1 MKLWKSW
8 AFTVVGKSGATP
20 NFAATMI
27 WLYNRNCF
35 LISSGKFQQ
44 VWNLILMTFFQ
55 LNISENNQN
64 VDEFLPHQQYYHDA
78 PADRRPVTGY
88 WISCANFSNANS
100 KGLMPWS
107 SKSMP
112 RPKRL
117 NFSCFFFPFEPS
129 QLQKITQLENV
140 AWKYWDSGIAGNW
153 WDPVRLP
160 ASMKFLFFEV
170 PRVSFVNFSL
180 LPACWLEL
188 RSFWKAYW
196 LQFISYCR
204 GSSLNKSRQCFT
216 GKERAHMLSRTRKQ
230 ITTNAFDFCKDWT
243 MVAQALDW
251 VRTWHLALE

>member
-8 AFTVVGKSGATP
+8 AFTVVDKSGATP
-20 NFAATMI
+20 KMLSFWCNSAATMI
-27 WLYNRNCF
+27 WIYNKIYF

-44 VWNLILMTFFQ
+44 VWNLILMTFFPAQHQ
-55 LNISENNQN
+55 LKTTNMLTNFCLTSSIAMMHRPT
-64 VDEFLPHQQYYHDA
+64 VDLSQAVESA
-78 PADRRPVTGY
+78 
-88 WISCANFSNANS
+88 CANFSNANS

-107 SKSMP
+107 SESMP

-117 NFSCFFFPFEPS
+117 NFSCFFPFEFS
-129 QLQKITQLENV
+129 QLQKITRLENA

-170 PRVSFVNFSL
+170 PSVSFVNFSL
-180 LPACWLEL
+180 LPACWFEL

-196 LQFISYCR
+196 LQFISYCP

-216 GKERAHMLSRTRKQ
+216 GKERAQMLSGTRK
-230 ITTNAFDFCKDWT
+230 
-243 MVAQALDW
+243 
-251 VRTWHLALE
+251 